1 MFKINTNIISGKGE
15 LRNLKKYVK
24 KSAIKYPAILCDANL
39 YNNSKYV
46 RDIIKRNIISS
57 NYLFLFDYKFEP
69 SYQYLD
75 SLIKKVRT
83 KKIYKK
89 IDSWIAIGGGSTIDT
104 AKGLA
109 ILCRNKKPS
118 IAYKG
123 FPKKLNTPLP
133 IIAIPST
140 TGTGSEVVY
149 NASFIDEKNKV
160 KMGINYVFNYPI
172 IAILDPLVVST
183 APKNIFAMSSCDT
196 LVHILE
202 SFVSIK
208 NTPQSRVFSKHAYS
222 LIIKNFPIIMKGRG
236 KIDNWLNMQWA
247 SVFAMFALSN
257 TSSGP
262 AGALSYHLGTN
273 YGINHGFAGGMIIG
287 KITRYNHKSNYF
299 EYSDLLSSNTKNYS
313 MMSLKQKS
321 LTVVRQVEDFLRIAK
336 VPSLKSFG
344 INHKRTDEFINFSK
358 RTKTAFNFNPV
369 KVNINSL
376 IKYFLR

>member
-24 KSAIKYPAILCDANL
+24 ESAIKYPAILCDANL

-123 FPKKLNTPLP
+123 FPKKLNTPPALY
-133 IIAIPST
+133 
-140 TGTGSEVVY
+140 G
-149 NASFIDEKNKV
+149 N
-160 KMGINYVFNYPI
+160 
-172 IAILDPLVVST
+172 
-183 APKNIFAMSSCDT
+183 T
-196 LVHILE
+196 LNL
-202 SFVSIK
+202 
-208 NTPQSRVFSKHAYS
+208 
-222 LIIKNFPIIMKGRG
+222 
-236 KIDNWLNMQWA
+236 
-247 SVFAMFALSN
+247 
-257 TSSGP
+257 
-262 AGALSYHLGTN
+262 
-273 YGINHGFAGGMIIG
+273 
-287 KITRYNHKSNYF
+287 
-299 EYSDLLSSNTKNYS
+299 
-313 MMSLKQKS
+313 
-321 LTVVRQVEDFLRIAK
+321 
-336 VPSLKSFG
+336 
-344 INHKRTDEFINFSK
+344 
-358 RTKTAFNFNPV
+358 
-369 KVNINSL
+369 
-376 IKYFLR
+376 